1 MSTVARPVTQIVETA
16 VNSAS
21 LSRVT
26 VPVAEA
32 IGSENSA
39 VNSTIS
45 VAKMRIANRD
55 GDEVITR
62 RVKCQKSRPRPEDAA
77 DEPMLDIAPL
87 PDFFSGSVSDR
98 SARRSR
104 RAFVMVLRAWDDYPD
119 LMTDIFDV
127 IADGTRRDI
136 LQLLL
141 RRSSDGDAG
150 TSVSQIVSELG
161 ISQPTVSKHLKVLRE
176 AELVSVREDGQRRFY
191 SIEVAPLEEVDDWLV
206 PFLVD
211 AFGDEAP
218 DIDFSFTQLPDGAS
232 HAAEVVGR
240 AAASAKH
247 VVTTALKRLGA

>member
-1 MSTVARPVTQIVETA
+1 
-16 VNSAS
+16 
-21 LSRVT
+21 
-26 VPVAEA
+26 
-32 IGSENSA
+32 
-39 VNSTIS
+39 
-45 VAKMRIANRD
+45 
-55 GDEVITR
+55 
-62 RVKCQKSRPRPEDAA
+62 
-77 DEPMLDIAPL
+77 
-87 PDFFSGSVSDR
+87 
-98 SARRSR
+98 
-104 RAFVMVLRAWDDYPD
+104 
-119 LMTDIFDV
+119 MTDIFDV

-141 RRSSDGDAG
+141 RRSTEGDAG

-191 SIEVAPLEEVDDWLV
+191 SIEVEPLEVVDDWLV

-211 AFGDEAP
+211 AFGDDAP
-218 DIDFSFTQLPDGAS
+218 DIDPSLLPLPDGAA